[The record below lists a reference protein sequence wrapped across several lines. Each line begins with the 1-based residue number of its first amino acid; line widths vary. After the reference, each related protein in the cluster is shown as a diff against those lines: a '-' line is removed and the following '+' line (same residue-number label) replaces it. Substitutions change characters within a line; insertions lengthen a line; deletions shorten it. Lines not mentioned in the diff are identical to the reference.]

1 MSHTLPRWV
10 LRYAQTSCASQEER
24 TVAPHCRR
32 SAARFTLTLCSGR
45 CPSPLPA
52 VRGPRSVNTLFNAPA
67 PSPDVGCRSATVAS
81 VALNRRKKVY
91 HLRFSARY
99 RRRLTERIRFL
110 RCKSG
115 VGLLRRADTRLR
127 SLQKPMLNKLSGN
140 AYGSPTHT
148 LAPQS
153 LAPLPALHRT
163 STSPNHKSRAR
174 RVQSQARLNSAEP

>member
-1 MSHTLPRWV
+1 MPQPQAPMS
-10 LRYAQTSCASQEER
+10 A
-24 TVAPHCRR
+24 
-32 SAARFTLTLCSGR
+32 
-45 CPSPLPA
+45 
-52 VRGPRSVNTLFNAPA
+52 
-67 PSPDVGCRSATVAS
+67 CRSATVAS

-99 RRRLTERIRFL
+99 RRRLPERIRFL

-140 AYGSPTHT
+140 AYGSPAHT

-153 LAPLPALHRT
+153 LAPLPTFHRT
-163 STSPNHKSRAR
+163 STSPNHKAEAKVGR
-174 RVQSQARLNSAEP
+174 RNVVQVEPNVKLA